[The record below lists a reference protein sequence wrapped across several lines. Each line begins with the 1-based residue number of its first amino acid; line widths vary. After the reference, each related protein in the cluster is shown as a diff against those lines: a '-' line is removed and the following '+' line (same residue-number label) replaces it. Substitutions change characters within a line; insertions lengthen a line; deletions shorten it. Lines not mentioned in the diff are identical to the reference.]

1 MDKVISKQTRATQ
14 ISNFQLREN
23 FCTTTSPDQST
34 TQSSS
39 ALTQVHREERI
50 TVNRRDTNGDNR
62 IVVNRIGE
70 PPPLVGLQ
78 APMESCYRID
88 FAFTT
93 TPQWSTCSDVL
104 VTQDFFMGHLKNAM
118 INTELKIW
126 VSAGKERR
134 RHINTKVFPIIQV
147 LGGIWW
153 REDQRRRSRNYFINV
168 YLYHLPRYLRGPRG
182 LHFTM
187 RYSWISVL
195 A

>member
-1 MDKVISKQTRATQ
+1 MVRNARTLNTEQTPHDWTQFTRKGPDTRSQDVSSGQKTKWIKHLNLEKVISKQTRATQ

-118 INTELKIW
+118 INTELKI
-126 VSAGKERR
+126 
-134 RHINTKVFPIIQV
+134 
-147 LGGIWW
+147 
-153 REDQRRRSRNYFINV
+153 
-168 YLYHLPRYLRGPRG
+168 
-182 LHFTM
+182 
-187 RYSWISVL
+187 
-195 A
+195 